1 MTERRHNKMYREIE
15 GYEDALY
22 FAYDIKDELDELKDK
37 LRYGYS
43 KVEVLDTI
51 VDIQRLLNHLEG
63 NVQQGGYKIEE

>member
-22 FAYDIKDELDELKDK
+22 FASDIVDELDELKDK

-43 KVEVLDTI
+43 KAEVLDTI
-51 VDIQRLLNHLEG
+51 VDIHRILNHLEG
-63 NVQQGGYKIEE
+63 SVQQGGYKIEE